1 MVAKAAVV
9 AALAGM
15 ALVAQSSCWAQGSR
29 DALFGDDE
37 DSPKAKAG
45 ASATKP
51 ETGSGSPA
59 FKGFVQLE
67 AARTTEEPR
76 HWSKLRTR
84 GEFGGQGALGDG
96 LKWKANV
103 RLDYDAVF
111 DVNSFYPSA
120 VAHDQRTNATLRET
134 YLDAS
139 AGDWDFRLGRQHVV
153 WGEMVG
159 LFFADVVSAR
169 DLREFI
175 LPDFD
180 MLRTPQWAAR
190 AEYFK
195 DDFHAELLWVPV
207 ASYDDIGKPG
217 AEFYPYQPV
226 LPGFVGQYRNEV
238 RPARNLGN
246 GNYGLRLTTLR
257 GGWDMSAF
265 HYRSMDIAPTFYR
278 ETVLAPVPTMTF
290 EARHER
296 IAQTGGT
303 VAKDFGSVVL
313 KGEAVYTR
321 GRKFGILTLT
331 DPDGLA
337 AQNTLD
343 WAAGLD
349 FTLPADTRFNV
360 QLFQRVF
367 FDHHP
372 GHRSR
377 AERERLQPVSEQEV
391 RRQLGSPGHLDC
403 QPEPHRLAVPAARAV
418 ELSEELAPA
427 DGRGRLQGAAPG
439 AIRSVREA
447 RPGLL
452 GSALQ
457 LLSYTM
463 KRVAFSR
470 SPWVCPDVRALTNF
484 IHTTSG
490 SPRLKP

>member
-1 MVAKAAVV
+1 MDVQGRSRLAAKAAVV

-15 ALVAQSSCWAQGSR
+15 VLVAQSSCWAQGSR

-45 ASATKP
+45 ASATKS
-51 ETGSGSPA
+51 ETGPGSPA

-67 AARTTEEPR
+67 AARTTEDPR

-84 GEFGGQGALGDG
+84 GEFGGQGSLGDG

-175 LPDFD
+175 LPDFET
-180 MLRTPQWAAR
+180 LRTPQWAAR

-349 FTLPADTRFNV
+349 FTLPADARFNV

-372 GHRSR
+372 DIVPEQKENGYSLYLNKKFAGNWEAQATWIASLNRTDWLFR
-377 AERERLQPVSEQEV
+377 PRVQWNFQKNWRLLMGADVFKGPPLGLFGQYAKRDRVYSEV
-391 RRQLGSPGHLDC
+391 RYS
-403 QPEPHRLAVPAARAV
+403 
-418 ELSEELAPA
+418 
-427 DGRGRLQGAAPG
+427 
-439 AIRSVREA
+439 
-447 RPGLL
+447 
-452 GSALQ
+452 
-457 LLSYTM
+457 
-463 KRVAFSR
+463 F
-470 SPWVCPDVRALTNF
+470 
-484 IHTTSG
+484 
-490 SPRLKP
+490 

>member
-1 MVAKAAVV
+1 MDVQGRNRLVAKAAVV

-84 GEFGGQGALGDG
+84 GEFGGQGNLGDG

-180 MLRTPQWAAR
+180 TLRTPQWAAR

-278 ETVLAPVPTMTF
+278 EIVLAPVPTMTF

-367 FDHHP
+367 FDHDP
-372 GHRSR
+372 DIVPEQKENGYSLYLNKKFAGNWEAQATWIASLNRTDWLFR
-377 AERERLQPVSEQEV
+377 PRVQWNFQKNWRLLMGADVFKGPPLGLFGQYAKRDRVYSEV
-391 RRQLGSPGHLDC
+391 RYS
-403 QPEPHRLAVPAARAV
+403 
-418 ELSEELAPA
+418 
-427 DGRGRLQGAAPG
+427 
-439 AIRSVREA
+439 
-447 RPGLL
+447 
-452 GSALQ
+452 
-457 LLSYTM
+457 
-463 KRVAFSR
+463 F
-470 SPWVCPDVRALTNF
+470 
-484 IHTTSG
+484 
-490 SPRLKP
+490 